1 MPGLTPRAD
10 LTDTYKI
17 IAIALLLSACIYFQN
32 SHYQPVAGDNLH
44 RLPFGGQYQ
53 DGTKKISYFP
63 QQQSYFHSGNKL
75 NVLILIFILTLG
87 IVLTNKFSFSVS
99 RTTHQ
104 HSCYNTHSAA
114 NATPPLSGHH

>member
-10 LTDTYKI
+10 LTDTYKT
-17 IAIALLLSACIYFQN
+17 IAIAFLLSACIYSQN

-63 QQQSYFHSGNKL
+63 QQQSYFPSGNKL

-87 IVLTNKFSFSVS
+87 IVLTNKFSFSFS

-104 HSCYNTHSAA
+104 HSCYNTHSAT
-114 NATPPLSGHH
+114 NNTQPLSGHH

>member
-17 IAIALLLSACIYFQN
+17 IAIAFLLSACIYFQN

-53 DGTKKISYFP
+53 DGTKKISYFS

-75 NVLILIFILTLG
+75 NVLILILILTLG
-87 IVLTNKFSFSVS
+87 IVFTNKFSFSFS

-104 HSCYNTHSAA
+104 HSCYNTHSAT
-114 NATPPLSGHH
+114 NNTQPLSGHH

>member
-17 IAIALLLSACIYFQN
+17 IAIAFLLSACIYFQN
-32 SHYQPVAGDNLH
+32 SPYQPVAGDNLH
-44 RLPFGGQYQ
+44 SLPFGGQYQ

-87 IVLTNKFSFSVS
+87 IVLTNKFSFSFS

-104 HSCYNTHSAA
+104 HSCYNTHSAT
-114 NATPPLSGHH
+114 NNTQPLSGHH